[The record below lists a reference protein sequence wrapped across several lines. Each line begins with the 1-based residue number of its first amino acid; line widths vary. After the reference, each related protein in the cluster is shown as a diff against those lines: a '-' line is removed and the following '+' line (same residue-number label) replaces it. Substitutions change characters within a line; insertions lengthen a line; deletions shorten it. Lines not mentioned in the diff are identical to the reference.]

1 MLQTSSSS
9 ALSNQ
14 KKTLDPILALNVNVS
29 SRDGN
34 KSAPPSCPEEEDS
47 SSLPPPAI
55 SWSTI
60 TSLCFLPT
68 AQKTTT
74 TIAELV
80 SHARAQNLDDDCD
93 LERVE
98 NDEDEDEESDL
109 RFRCHQLVR
118 NEKTNDADPTAHARE
133 VAASL
138 SLKGYILGTCHADG
152 ENYLW
157 DLGQRKIIGQIAT
170 NRGPG
175 MMIRRIQ
182 QDDKNDNSRF
192 FYQTRDLEGT
202 ISLHDTNITT
212 SASLCA
218 TENHTVTK
226 PLPPPPPPPISE
238 YQTYSQSFCT
248 AAPCCGNPNLI
259 AMPSREMSFATV
271 RDWRVPPDHSPV
283 ALFHGVEGVSIGS
296 SSSVG
301 GENDDLLPTTLPA
314 TVDRL
319 RKHGMLMSLAM
330 TTEINSGKTVVACGM
345 ESGTVVFH
353 DLAMMNEPVAFKK
366 DIRPKSSIA
375 MSLAK
380 EAVLSLDVSPSSS
393 KKQPV
398 QRDPTSSNTSTSSSR
413 ASFVAIAGLAG
424 DADDLVDLPESERG
438 RVALVKAT
446 LNQNGMWEPPRL
458 RARLSTCSMSA
469 PSGGSV
475 GRTAGQ
481 PGVGQCRFRPG
492 DGRIFAVG
500 GWDKRVRIFDRA
512 AAPRPLA
519 ILRGH
524 TERVQAIDWSPDA
537 AKSGLLAS
545 GSSDGWVNIWRCFPS
560 L

>member
-1 MLQTSSSS
+1 MLLSSSSS
-9 ALSNQ
+9 APSNH

-29 SRDGN
+29 SRDGEER
-34 KSAPPSCPEEEDS
+34 APPSCPEEEDS
-47 SSLPPPAI
+47 SSLPPAI
-55 SWSTI
+55 SRSTI

-74 TIAELV
+74 TIAEQV
-80 SHARAQNLDDDCD
+80 SHARAQDLDDDSD
-93 LERVE
+93 LETD
-98 NDEDEDEESDL
+98 DEDEDEESDL
-109 RFRCHQLVR
+109 QFRCHQLVR
-118 NEKTNDADPTAHARE
+118 NEKTNDADPTARARE

-138 SLKGYILGTCHADG
+138 SLKGHILGTCHADG

-182 QDDKNDNSRF
+182 QDDKHDNSRF
-192 FYQTRDLEGT
+192 FYQTRDPEGT

-212 SASLCA
+212 SAPLGA
-218 TENHTVTK
+218 TEKYRVMN
-226 PLPPPPPPPISE
+226 PPPPSPPISE

-248 AAPCCGNPNLI
+248 AAPCSGNPNLI
-259 AMPSREMSFATV
+259 AMPSSEMTFATV

-283 ALFHGVEGVSIGS
+283 ALFHGVEGVSIGRS
-296 SSSVG
+296 SSAG
-301 GENDDLLPTTLPA
+301 G

-330 TTEINSGKTVVACGM
+330 TTETNSGKTVVACGM

-375 MSLAK
+375 LSLAK

-393 KKQPV
+393 KKEPV

-413 ASFVAIAGLAG
+413 ASLVAIAGLAG
-424 DADDLVDLPESERG
+424 DANDLLDQPESERG
-438 RVALVKAT
+438 RVALIKAT
-446 LNQNGMWEPPRL
+446 LNQSGMWEPPRL
-458 RARLSTCSMSA
+458 RARLSTCNTSS
-469 PSGGSV
+469 PSGQSV
-475 GRTAGQ
+475 CRTAGQ

-524 TERVQAIDWSPDA
+524 TESVQAIDWSPDA

-545 GSSDGWVNIWRCFPS
+545 GSSDGWVYIWRCFPS